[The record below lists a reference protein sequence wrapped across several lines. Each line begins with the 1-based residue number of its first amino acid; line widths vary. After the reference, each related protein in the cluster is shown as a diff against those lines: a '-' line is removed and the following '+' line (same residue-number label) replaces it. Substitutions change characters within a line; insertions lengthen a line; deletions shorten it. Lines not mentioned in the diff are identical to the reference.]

1 MSDKK
6 MSPELQTAI
15 RRSPEYTAPSEELVA
30 LRAEVAV
37 WRRAVR
43 WETVNTENHYHL
55 QVGGVI
61 VGVVLFVDRWSAMT
75 MGTHYL
81 ELGSRD
87 AACAKLCEVL
97 GLPVVLPTAPA
108 RQ

>member
-1 MSDKK
+1 MSGQD
-6 MSPELQTAI
+6 MIRQLTAELEAAN
-15 RRSPEYTAPSEELVA
+15 E
-30 LRAEVAV
+30 RAKAAEAEIAR
-37 WRRAVR
+37 WRRAVW

-55 QVGGVI
+55 KVGGVI

-87 AACAKLCEVL
+87 AACARLCELL
-97 GLPVVLPTAPA
+97 GLPVVLPAGGE
-108 RQ
+108 

>member
-1 MSDKK
+1 MSGQD
-6 MSPELQTAI
+6 MIRQLTAELEAANE
-15 RRSPEYTAPSEELVA
+15 RAKAAE
-30 LRAEVAV
+30 AEVAG

-55 QVGGVI
+55 KVGGVI
-61 VGVVLFVDRWSAMT
+61 VGVVLFVDRWSAMS

-97 GLPVVLPTAPA
+97 GIPVVLPTDPA

>member
-1 MSDKK
+1 M
-6 MSPELQTAI
+6 I
-15 RRSPEYTAPSEELVA
+15 RDMQAQLDA
-30 LRAEVAV
+30 AKAEIAG

-55 QVGGVI
+55 KVGGVI
-61 VGVVLFVDRWSAMT
+61 VGVVLFVDRWSAMS

-97 GLPVVLPTAPA
+97 GIPVVLPTDPA